1 LVNGE
6 SIALFRASVLVKPG
20 KTSKRRLVN
29 MKRYAFIAGMLFLS
43 GTFVQAQEES
53 TPTVEVGLNYSF
65 VHRNNEQFTTSYG
78 ENGGSG
84 YFAYNVN
91 RTFDLVADLG
101 GYDSGNYNRQ
111 TFSYLFGPRVNLRKS
126 RIVPYVEF
134 LFGGA
139 YEWGVINSTG
149 ISATQN
155 GFATAAGGG
164 IDINVTQHI
173 AVKPIQVEYLM
184 TQLPQLASNLNSAQN
199 NLRYSAGLVFRFG
212 PK

>member
-1 LVNGE
+1 M
-6 SIALFRASVLVKPG
+6 RQY
-20 KTSKRRLVN
+20 T
-29 MKRYAFIAGMLFLS
+29 FIAAILFLS

-53 TPTVEVGLNYSF
+53 TPVVEVGVNYSF
-65 VHRNNEQFTTSYG
+65 VHRNNEQFTNSYG

-84 YFAYNVN
+84 YFAYNLN
-91 RTFDLVADLG
+91 RTFGLVADLG

-111 TFSYLFGPRVNLRKS
+111 TFSYMFGPRLNLRKS
-126 RIVPYVEF
+126 RVVPYVQF

-139 YEWGVINSTG
+139 YEWGFMNSTG
-149 ISATQN
+149 ISTTQN

-164 IDINVTQHI
+164 IDVNITQHI
-173 AVKPIQVEYLM
+173 AVKPVQVEYFM

-212 PK
+212 AK